1 MRFLFTLAYPEWT
14 GPAEPMA
21 QLSIDLIGRGHSV
34 TIWTDGKREGD
45 LHRRLIE
52 LGLNAER
59 PLNLCRKSGPLAIAR
74 DIARAG
80 DLIRDRFDC
89 VVTHMSADQMI
100 IGQTRRSHKVP
111 VLRYIQ
117 NMASNTTRPGRG
129 LLLRNANGLLV
140 PSSDHAQRAAH
151 LSGFPTDKI
160 GILRGAVDLDT
171 FPLGSNDQLRRR
183 MQLNDDDLLL
193 ISVSRQKPERRQMD
207 LLEALAQARRQ
218 RNDLHLALIGRGEFQ
233 PELKLAVERLK
244 LGDAVLFAGYA
255 QGDELPHAFQS
266 CDASVWLAE
275 GNDGTC
281 RAVGQSLASG
291 KPVIGARVGAIAD
304 ALEPHPM
311 AGWLC
316 KPKDITGLTQIL
328 IDLPHR
334 KELAQRAGAL
344 RGVAETEWS
353 LSSRTESFLEIC
365 ERFCA

>member
-1 MRFLFTLAYPEWT
+1 
-14 GPAEPMA
+14 MA
-21 QLSIDLIGRGHSV
+21 QLSLDLLQRGHEV
-34 TIWTDGKREGD
+34 TIWTDGKRDGD
-45 LHRRLIE
+45 LHQRLLD

-59 PLNLCRKSGPLAIAR
+59 PLNLCRKSGPLAIAK
-74 DIARAG
+74 DIARAA
-80 DLIRDRFDC
+80 DLIRNRFDC
-89 VVTHMSADQMI
+89 AVTHMSADQMI

-140 PSSDHAQRAAH
+140 PSNDHAQRAAH

-160 GILRGAVDLDT
+160 GILRGAVDLEA
-171 FPLGSNDQLRRR
+171 FPLGSNEQLRRR
-183 MQLNDDDLLL
+183 MHLGEHDILLL
-193 ISVSRQKPERRQMD
+193 SVSRQKPERRQMD

-218 RNDLHLALIGRGEFQ
+218 RKDLHLALVGRGEFQ
-233 PELKLAVERLK
+233 PELQQAVERLQIS
-244 LGDAVLFAGYA
+244 DSVLFAGYA
-255 QGDELPHAFQS
+255 AGVELTHAFQS

-304 ALEPHPM
+304 AIEPHPM

-316 KPKDITGLTQIL
+316 RPKDIAGLTQIL
-328 IDLPHR
+328 LDLPER
-334 KELAQRAGAL
+334 ANLAERTTDL
-344 RGVAETEWS
+344 RNIAESEWS
-353 LSSRTESFLEIC
+353 LSSRTDNFLKIC
-365 ERFCA
+365 DQFCA

>member
-1 MRFLFTLAYPEWT
+1 MRCLFTLAYPEWT

-21 QLSIDLIGRGHSV
+21 QLSLDLIDRGHSV

-45 LHRRLIE
+45 LHQRLLD
-52 LGLNAER
+52 LGLDAER
-59 PLNLCRKSGPLAIAR
+59 PLNLCRKSGPLAIAK
-74 DIARAG
+74 DIARAA

-100 IGQTRRSHKVP
+100 VGQTRRSHKVP

-117 NMASNTTRPGRG
+117 NMGSNTTRPGRG

-151 LSGFPTDKI
+151 LSGFPSEKI
-160 GILRGAVDLDT
+160 GILRGAVDLEA
-171 FPLGSNDQLRRR
+171 FRLGSNDQLRRR
-183 MQLNDDDLLL
+183 MNLSEDDLLL

-218 RNDLHLALIGRGEFQ
+218 RNDLHLALVGCGEFQ

-244 LGDAVLFAGYA
+244 LGSSVLFAGYA
-255 QGDELPHAFQS
+255 QGDELPQAFQS
-266 CDASVWLAE
+266 CDTSVWLAE

-291 KPVIGARVGAIAD
+291 KPVIGARLGAIAD
-304 ALEPHPM
+304 ALGPHPM

-316 KPKDITGLTQIL
+316 KPKDIVGLTQIL
-328 IDLPHR
+328 VDLPR
-334 KELAQRAGAL
+334 RSELTQRAATL
-344 RGVAETEWS
+344 RSLAEAEWS
-353 LSSRTESFLEIC
+353 LSSRTDNFLAIC
-365 ERFCA
+365 ERFCT